1 MRPINQSEFLKR
13 IKSQNQQESVSELIV
28 NKIDME
34 IRNYNSE
41 LRERI
46 AFLFSDLQLI
56 PIDV

>member
-1 MRPINQSEFLKR
+1 MKPINQLEFLER
-13 IKSQNQQESVSELIV
+13 IESQNQRESVSELIV

-46 AFLFSDLQLI
+46 AFLFSDLELI

>member
-1 MRPINQSEFLKR
+1 MRPINQSEFMKR
-13 IKSQNQQESVSELIV
+13 INSQNQKEPVSELIV
-28 NKIDME
+28 IKIDME

-46 AFLFSDLQLI
+46 AFLFSDLELI